1 MTTRESTLPSNQPST
16 ARVVTWIKG
25 NALLAYF
32 LLAFGLTWPFMIAE
46 VLGSWGV
53 IPFRLT
59 LSVVGLPLILFIAY
73 GPTLAALIVTG
84 VTSGKVG
91 IRALLGRLLI
101 WRVGWPWYIVV
112 IFGSAL
118 LGWGALQ
125 LYALRSGMAQ
135 PLPAFSWEMLLLLPV
150 SFLVRG
156 AINGEEIGWRGFAL
170 PHLQTRWSA
179 LTASVLLGGV
189 WALFHLPIFFVQ
201 GKSVLGS
208 QTEMNPFVF
217 LVEVVAGAIVMT
229 WLFNNTQ
236 GSLLI
241 AYLYHAAVN
250 TWTSEI
256 FRSTSID
263 GTLLTVAVAVLVVII
278 FGPARLIRK
287 PLRQQSAAEPVVT

>member
-1 MTTRESTLPSNQPST
+1 MTTLPTFAPPTPSSQPQGN
-16 ARVVTWIKG
+16 TWLQ
-25 NALLAYF
+25 AHPLLAYF

-46 VLGSWGV
+46 LLGSWGV

-59 LSVVGLPLILFIAY
+59 LSSAGLPLILFIAY

-84 VTSGKVG
+84 VTSGKAG

-101 WRVGWPWYIVV
+101 WRVGWPWYMAA
-112 IFGSAL
+112 IFGPAL
-118 LGWGALQ
+118 LGFGAAQ
-125 LYALRSGMAQ
+125 LYALRSGVAQ
-135 PLPAFSWEMLLLLPV
+135 PLPPLSWEMLLVLPV

-208 QTEMNPFVF
+208 QTEMNPLVF

-250 TWTSEI
+250 TWTSEL
-256 FRSTSID
+256 FHSTSID
-263 GTLLTVAVAVLVVII
+263 GTFLTVAVAVLVVLI
-278 FGPARLIRK
+278 FGPARLTRV
-287 PLRQQSAAEPVVT
+287 RSALPTSYS